1 MNVEVEFFKQE
12 EKKLVV
18 LRKLQGEGR
27 VTDFEPSIIYEDE
40 YDAVFKDSSKVN
52 RQIEKNYK
60 EYLGGRSH
68 VKVKLD
74 SLVYIGNFSLTF
86 SQWEEFSK
94 VWKLFESSR
103 DVYERY
109 TLEKPKSRREL
120 RNGFHF

>member
-1 MNVEVEFFKQE
+1 MNVEVEFFNQE

-27 VTDFEPSIIYEDE
+27 VTDFEASIIYEDE
-40 YDAVFKDSSKVN
+40 YDAVFKDLSKVN
-52 RQIEKNYK
+52 HQIEKNYK

-68 VKVKLD
+68 VKVELD

>member
-1 MNVEVEFFKQE
+1 MNVEVEFFKRE

-27 VTDFEPSIIYEDE
+27 VTDFEASIIYEDE
-40 YDAVFKDSSKVN
+40 YDAVYKDLGKVN

-60 EYLGGRSH
+60 EYLESRSH
-68 VKVKLD
+68 VKVELD
-74 SLVYIGNFSLTF
+74 CVVYIGNFSLTF

-109 TLEKPKSRREL
+109 TLDRSKSRREL

>member
-1 MNVEVEFFKQE
+1 MNIEVEFFKQE

-18 LRKLQGEGR
+18 LRRLQGEGR
-27 VTDFEPSIIYEDE
+27 VTDFEASIRYEDE
-40 YDAVFKDSSKVN
+40 YDAVFKDLNKVN

-60 EYLGGRSH
+60 EYLGGRRH
-68 VKVKLD
+68 VKVELD

-86 SQWEEFSK
+86 SQWEVFSK

>member
-1 MNVEVEFFKQE
+1 MNIQVEFFKQE

-18 LRKLQGEGR
+18 LRKIQGEDR
-27 VTDFEPSIIYEDE
+27 VVDFDASIIYEDK
-40 YDAVFKDSSKVN
+40 YDSVFKDLSKIK

-60 EYLGGRSH
+60 DYLGGRRH
-68 VKVKLD
+68 IKVELD

-86 SQWEEFSK
+86 SQWDEFST

-103 DVYERY
+103 VSYERY

-120 RNGFHF
+120 RYGF

>member
-12 EKKLVV
+12 EKKFVV
-18 LRKLQGEGR
+18 LRKLQGEDR
-27 VTDFEPSIIYEDE
+27 VTDFEASIIYEDE
-40 YDAVFKDSSKVN
+40 YGAVFKNLSKVN

-68 VKVKLD
+68 VKVELD

-94 VWKLFESSR
+94 VWKLYESSR
-103 DVYERY
+103 D
-109 TLEKPKSRREL
+109 T
-120 RNGFHF
+120 

>member
-27 VTDFEPSIIYEDE
+27 VTDFVASIIYEDE
-40 YDAVFKDSSKVN
+40 YNAVFKDLSKVN

-68 VKVKLD
+68 VQVELD

-103 DVYERY
+103 DVY
-109 TLEKPKSRREL
+109 
-120 RNGFHF
+120 

>member
-1 MNVEVEFFKQE
+1 MNVEVEFFKCE

-27 VTDFEPSIIYEDE
+27 VTDFEASIIYEDE
-40 YDAVFKDSSKVN
+40 YDAVYKDLGKVN

-60 EYLGGRSH
+60 EYLESRSH
-68 VKVKLD
+68 VKVELD
-74 SLVYIGNFSLTF
+74 SVVYIGNFSLTF

-109 TLEKPKSRREL
+109 TLDRSKSRREL